1 MFSRLVLCII
11 YFNLNFM
18 HFKTILSIIALFLVT
33 NSCGMYKKTE
43 RDVPQNAQERARKN
57 VTEGRGI
64 SVAGIGKGRKTN
76 YEFATSNPMWR
87 ASLEILDFIP
97 LTTIDYSGGM
107 IISDWY
113 QDNSSSQTAI
123 KISVRFLSNEIAANN
138 LKVIVHERR
147 CNKSQVCSTLLL
159 EKSKIKEEL
168 RTSIIK
174 RAAILEKEKKK

>member
-1 MFSRLVLCII
+1 M
-11 YFNLNFM
+11 NLQPLT
-18 HFKTILSIIALFLVT
+18 H
-33 NSCGMYKKTE
+33 
-43 RDVPQNAQERARKN
+43 
-57 VTEGRGI
+57 
-64 SVAGIGKGRKTN
+64 
-76 YEFATSNPMWR
+76 MWR